1 MERLQIKECLVLNG
15 GKEIMTLLSICIP
28 NYNRVEELKRLVV
41 SCVNTIHNN
50 NLYEQVEICISDDC
64 SSENP
69 KKVIDELI
77 LLNPQ
82 VHIFYESH
90 SENRGMD
97 WNFYDSV
104 MMSHGK
110 YAWIIGND
118 DVPTKDGIVT
128 ALDYIIKIGDA
139 DFIVS
144 PFDSISENGTLIKT
158 TYPVKNGEEFQVF
171 YTDRDLDALL
181 EQTIHNCS
189 LFDFL
194 SNVIF
199 KRNRWIEHGD
209 MFADK
214 MNSIFIQVYMNIQ
227 SVIEGAKY
235 CYIPQ
240 KLVVQYLDDETNTS
254 IMRRYKIF
262 KGLYEAIGYFFSGSR
277 KELVINKL
285 ADTFC
290 ARELFDDDVD
300 EEIKLFISS
309 VSSPMSVI
317 NRKYYVSK
325 TDRKRILDGKT
336 VYIYGAGQRGKKVY
350 EDLINRSVVIQ
361 SFVDESK
368 EKQRTGY
375 MGKSVIGRK
384 EFSQRRKED
393 DYIVVS
399 VANIDVVYD
408 VLRFLHNTNVE
419 DDRILFM

>member
-1 MERLQIKECLVLNG
+1 MP
-15 GKEIMTLLSICIP
+15 LLSICVP
-28 NYNRVEELKRLVV
+28 NYNRVEKLKRLVE
-41 SCVNTIHNN
+41 SCINEIQEND
-50 NLYEQVEICISDDC
+50 LYEQVEICISDDC
-64 SSENP
+64 SSDNP
-69 KKVIDELI
+69 QKVIDELI

-90 SENRGMD
+90 SKNMGMD

-118 DVPTKDGIVT
+118 DVPTKDGIMT
-128 ALDYIIKIGDA
+128 ALDYIIKNDDA

-171 YTDRDLDALL
+171 YTDRDLDVLL

-199 KRNRWIEHGD
+199 KRSRWIEHGD

-235 CYIPQ
+235 CYIPK
-240 KLVVQYLDDETNTS
+240 KLVIQYLDDETNTN

-262 KGLYEAIGYFFSGSR
+262 KGLYEAVDYFFSGTR
-277 KELVINKL
+277 KELVIEKL

-290 ARELFDDDVD
+290 SRELFDDVVD

-309 VSSPMSVI
+309 VSSPMSDI

-325 TDRKRILDGKT
+325 KDRKRILDGKS

-350 EDLINRSVVIQ
+350 EDLVNRSVAIK

-368 EKQRTGY
+368 EKQSAGY
-375 MGKSVIGRK
+375 MGKNVIGRK
-384 EFSQRRKED
+384 EFSQCRKED

-399 VANIDVVYD
+399 VANIDVIND
-408 VLRFLHNTNVE
+408 VLQFLHSTNVE
-419 DDRILFM
+419 DDKIIFI